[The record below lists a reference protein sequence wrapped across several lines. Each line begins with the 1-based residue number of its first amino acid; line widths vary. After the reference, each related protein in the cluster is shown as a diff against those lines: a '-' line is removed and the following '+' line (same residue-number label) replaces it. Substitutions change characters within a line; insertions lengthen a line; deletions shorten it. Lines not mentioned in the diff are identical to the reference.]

1 VIRPA
6 LGDHSGSGEARH
18 PQGRAS
24 PTGGQKNLRTRMVQ
38 RLRPVAKALASERCA
53 CILTGMMTGD
63 DLRLQRGRL
72 HLTQRELAARVGVGL
87 RTVTTWEALGSQ
99 PLPGTA
105 QGRLESVF
113 GVTDGTGIRSLAE
126 VSDLELIAELAR
138 RLSVIRI
145 RERADRPA
153 EVSHLISN
161 REPHNLRVPTP
172 PSVEEDYPSDASAQ
186 GTIGTPTND
195 QPARSTTSQR

>member
-1 VIRPA
+1 VEP
-6 LGDHSGSGEARH
+6 GT

-24 PTGGQKNLRTRMVQ
+24 PTGGQQNHRTRMVQ
-38 RLRPVAKALASERCA
+38 RLRTVAKAPASERCA